1 LQGITLL
8 FNRYIEVE
16 DQDSSNQVNLNNEN
30 SSESRMRSSINAC
43 GPRIKRQENEDGRI
57 CKLNGI
63 EIENP

>member
-1 LQGITLL
+1 M
-8 FNRYIEVE
+8 
-16 DQDSSNQVNLNNEN
+16 NLNNEN
-30 SSESRMRSSINAC
+30 SDESRLRSSINAC